1 MDSSI
6 TVAVKPSGMN
16 HVGDELSDFV
26 NDASEVYGFD
36 LQHVIAVGYSNGA
49 NIAAS
54 TLLLRPETLSSAILF
69 RPTIPLVPE
78 VLVTV
83 RSASRIAYL
92 VCSKH
97 LYTSCSRRLFNSM
110 ME

>member
-36 LQHVIAVGYSNGA
+36 LQHVIAVGYSN
-49 NIAAS
+49 
-54 TLLLRPETLSSAILF
+54 LSSN
-69 RPTIPLVPE
+69 TIC
-78 VLVTV
+78 T
-83 RSASRIAYL
+83 
-92 VCSKH
+92 
-97 LYTSCSRRLFNSM
+97 
-110 ME
+110 